1 MALLYFVQ
9 MSVWSQSPLLS
20 SCHNRT
26 QITLI
31 NQNKNFQAWWILLF
45 SVYFPR
51 AHGAVFKVWGP
62 IHLFSI
68 TFYSVYSIFT
78 PTWISIVFNCPSSA
92 SCFIQCSLVHW
103 LRLCSREIVCTCRT
117 FRTFVRIA
125 VYLNFHCKTNITQL
139 MINKEKNKKTQ
150 SVSEVSLQPCNF

>member
-62 IHLFSI
+62 IHLFEKWQ
-68 TFYSVYSIFT
+68 TNH
-78 PTWISIVFNCPSSA
+78 WL
-92 SCFIQCSLVHW
+92 SLVSLFILFIRFSPQLEYPLFSIAH
-103 LRLCSREIVCTCRT
+103 LQHLAAFSVHSFTDCGFAVAKSYAPAEPFEPLFGLLCTLT
-117 FRTFVRIA
+117 FTAKRIW
-125 VYLNFHCKTNITQL
+125 H
-139 MINKEKNKKTQ
+139 
-150 SVSEVSLQPCNF
+150 SWW